1 MNCRKTKT
9 GVKKSEKSSTVRQF
23 DSSTVRQFDSS
34 TVRQFHAICR
44 ILKTVEITGLPN
56 VDQKFSQLLVYLLK
70 LGLIF
75 FKIFYH

>member
-1 MNCRKTKT
+1 MDWPGNRWIVEKQKT

-23 DSSTVRQFDSS
+23 Y
-34 TVRQFHAICR
+34 AICQ

-56 VDQKFSQLLVYLLK
+56 VDQKFSQLLVYLLI

-75 FKIFYH
+75 LNILSIICCF